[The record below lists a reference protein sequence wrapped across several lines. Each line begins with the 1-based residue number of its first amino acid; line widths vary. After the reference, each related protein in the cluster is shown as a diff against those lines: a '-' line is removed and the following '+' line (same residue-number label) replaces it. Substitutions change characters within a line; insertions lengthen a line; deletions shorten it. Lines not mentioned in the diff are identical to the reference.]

1 MSADFGLLF
10 PGQGS
15 QTVGMGADLY
25 EKYPAARD
33 LYDRATDVLEFDI
46 RKLSFEGPE
55 DQLRQTRYTQPA
67 LLTHSMAVLAVLPA
81 LSPVCA
87 AGHSLGEYSALCA
100 AGVLDLVSA
109 LRLVKRRG
117 ELMFAEG
124 TKRPGTMAA
133 ILGLEPA
140 AVEQVCRDAGGVVV
154 PANYNEPKQTV
165 ISGEVEAVTRA
176 AELAK
181 QRGALKAVMLPVS
194 GAFHSPLLN
203 ESAAEFSDFLR
214 GFEFREP
221 RFPVIPNVSG
231 QPVRSAAELREQLS
245 RQLISPVRW
254 TDTIASAQ
262 ALGCRSFHEV
272 GSGQVLAGLV
282 RRINRELTVTPL
294 GKAADIAAFGAAG
307 S

>member
-15 QTVGMGADLY
+15 QAVGMGADLY
-25 EKYPAARD
+25 ERYPAARD
-33 LYDRATDVLEFDI
+33 VYDRATDVLEFDI

-55 DQLRQTRYTQPA
+55 DDLRQTRYTQPA

-81 LSPVCA
+81 LSPICA

-100 AGVLDLVSA
+100 AGALDLVSA

-133 ILGLEPA
+133 ILALEPA

-165 ISGEVEAVTRA
+165 ISGEIEAVKRA

-181 QRGALKAVMLPVS
+181 LRGALKAVMLPVS

-245 RQLISPVRW
+245 RQLINPVRW
-254 TDTIASAQ
+254 TDTVTAAQ
-262 ALGCRSFHEV
+262 AIGCRSFLEV

-282 RRINRELTVTPL
+282 RRINRELAVTPL
-294 GKAADIAAFGAAG
+294 GKAADVAAFGATG